1 VLLKIKLPKFAWDL
15 RVFVESVWYYNQVL
29 SILMLDVIIGQGKCS
44 APVIMTVSFQEALSR
59 RHHELMIALRVW
71 CKWLTIAV
79 LQLELA
85 TANDCSR
92 QSKTPLPA
100 KDDEC
105 ILYVCMSNINNIGIY
120 GIHVTSYEEGENK

>member
-1 VLLKIKLPKFAWDL
+1 MV
-15 RVFVESVWYYNQVL
+15 
-29 SILMLDVIIGQGKCS
+29 DVIIGQGKCS
-44 APVIMTVSFQEALSR
+44 APVIMTVSFQEAMSR

-71 CKWLTIAV
+71 CKWLTIAA

-105 ILYVCMSNINNIGIY
+105 ILYVCISNINNIGIY
-120 GIHVTSYEEGENK
+120 GIHVTLYEEGKNK